1 MHFAYQWKFA
11 YVLCRQFPATMG
23 TDRVASM
30 GWHEYLWVAVP
41 CGLVTSLDVGLS
53 NLSLVTISITFYTMV
68 KASTPVFVLAWA
80 YVFGIERITLNLL
93 IVVAIIATGEFLTVI
108 GEVEFQIGGFVLCL
122 CASVMSGARWTLVQ
136 LKLQTLDPP
145 LKTTIAAMKM
155 LAPSMFFS
163 MFVISLCV
171 ERPWNKFGHMD
182 GGQVLHILG
191 LGSVGAAFAIAMIL
205 CEFYLIMYSSAVIL
219 MIGGVL
225 KEMVTIIM
233 GVTIFHDELNR
244 INVAGCFVVFLGILF
259 YKVTF
264 HLDKQRRGD
273 DKPPHLRGPR
283 QYRAVQADEGE
294 IDGSDRCVGSESS
307 DDGGASAGLD
317 GSPLTRRRRTTP
329 PPLPSLSLDEP
340 PEMKRSG
347 ASALPSSKPNS
358 SVMEL
363 QNADLRSRGSG
374 PRSRESSPTSSPRGP
389 PKAFL
394 V

>member
-11 YVLCRQFPATMG
+11 YFLCRRLPAETG
-23 TDRVASM
+23 ADRVASM
-30 GWHEYLWVAVP
+30 GWTEYLWVAVP

-80 YVFGIERITLNLL
+80 YAFGIERITVNLL
-93 IVVAIIATGEFLTVI
+93 VVVAIIAAGELLTVA
-108 GEVEFQIGGFVLCL
+108 GEVEFQMGGFVLCL

-145 LKTTIAAMKM
+145 LKTTFAAMKM
-155 LAPSMFFS
+155 LAPSMFLS
-163 MFVISLCV
+163 MLLISLCV
-171 ERPWNKFGHMD
+171 ERPWSKFGRMD
-182 GGQVLHILG
+182 AGQALHILG
-191 LGSVGAAFAIAMIL
+191 LGSAGASFAIAMVL

-233 GVTIFHDELNR
+233 GVAIFHDELNKV
-244 INVAGCFVVFLGILF
+244 NVAGCLVVLLGIVF

-264 HLDKQRRGD
+264 HLDKQGRGD

-283 QYRAVQADEGE
+283 QYRAVQADDEGE
-294 IDGSDRCVGSESS
+294 VDGSDRCVGSESS
-307 DDGGASAGLD
+307 DDGGAGLD

-347 ASALPSSKPNS
+347 ASASPASRPNS
-358 SVMEL
+358 AAMEL